1 MRNLLIFMVIAFGGM
16 CLVSMCNKPL
26 RRFVDMVESVSSWN
40 GYAQLKTKGLH
51 NQDTVITV
59 IARRR
64 ERFVV
69 GQVITAWS
77 GGDLIRDDV
86 ASTDPQAS
94 P

>member
-1 MRNLLIFMVIAFGGM
+1 MRNAIIFGVIAFGGM

-26 RRFVDMVESVSSWN
+26 HRYVGTVIEVSSWD
-40 GYAQLKTKGLH
+40 GQAQLKTKGLH

-59 IARRR
+59 ICKRR

-86 ASTDPQAS
+86 ATTDPQTQ